1 MLKGI
6 GSFIGMAL
14 LLLAAGCMAGYIYG
28 GVQWSTYR
36 ALARAVSAFW
46 WASGLCSCW
55 ASCTVLSSI
64 DYRRFVAFS
73 LLPQSPL
80 LWC

>member
-46 WASGLCSCW
+46 WASGAL
-55 ASCTVLSSI
+55 LSAPVI
-64 DYRRFVAFS
+64 
-73 LLPQSPL
+73 
-80 LWC
+80 

>member
-28 GVQWSTYR
+28 GGAVVNISGACQGSECLLVGLR
-36 ALARAVSAFW
+36 GFVLAGHRVPYC
-46 WASGLCSCW
+46 L
-55 ASCTVLSSI
+55 
-64 DYRRFVAFS
+64 
-73 LLPQSPL
+73 Q
-80 LWC
+80 